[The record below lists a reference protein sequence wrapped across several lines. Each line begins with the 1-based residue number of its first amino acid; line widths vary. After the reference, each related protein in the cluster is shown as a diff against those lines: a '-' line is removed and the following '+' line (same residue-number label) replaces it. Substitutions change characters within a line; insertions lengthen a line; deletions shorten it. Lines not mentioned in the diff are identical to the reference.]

1 MTTHCVQS
9 YNFKK
14 LSLYLPENSMQYMA
28 MPLDDYAINYNVQG
42 VILLRT
48 AKMSNQLQSSS

>member
-1 MTTHCVQS
+1 MKTDFVQT

-14 LSLYLPENSMQYMA
+14 LSLYLPEHSMQYMA

-42 VILLRT
+42 VIFLRT